1 MTKNLLDWQKECE
14 NHMERYFTSRGNFLE
29 IILLPDLT
37 RPGESLWNG
46 LLNLEIIKKWCGT
59 SNNKLGFIIPS
70 YDIID
75 HFNFYG
81 VSNSVLRKRLGVQ
94 CDHKNRRRLL
104 VFNTSQNLFLI
115 IRVASDASL
124 KDEISLCVDD
134 VKLLIL
140 MLKDELEG
148 SGVVVSGLVVYYGD
162 NPHLINEHL
171 DCHCVIVSTEVFETV
186 ENIEY
191 FFKSFKDKNISEDL
205 NTELAEDKKQKLYM
219 AVASKL
225 LGYITQ
231 YQYKVCEE
239 PVLPT
244 SKADAAKNIA
254 QTHLLLD
261 RCQMEIVYSR
271 ENRIIL
277 KGDYG
282 TGKTIIC
289 LKKIEVLLKTLKEK
303 EIIYYIVFHGKS
315 ELDFTVRKKMK
326 GLDQNIKI
334 VKCDSTLS
342 NTIENEIL
350 PKEESKTA
358 EKIHLFVDE
367 YNTESLTQNETSTLV
382 RLFTEENQLKNS
394 TILIA
399 LQPLETERADFH
411 FVNGKE
417 NEYVEKGNML
427 GDLENIMTV
436 KYLRYV
442 MRTTVEVNDLIEI
455 TQEYLDEKSNIYTRQ
470 REYKDWSEKS
480 IHNEA
485 ATESKEKLPS
495 KDKLV
500 VESENIQIDIVD
512 GKPKPVNCTSAKTI
526 DVDELHKLTSTANI
540 GKDEDYQK
548 RVTTFRYYS
557 QSVIGHNI
565 RGPVPQLI
573 NIPPSA
579 SKSEMAGL
587 IATFYKKMRS
597 RTKRTVFIH
606 FEANTPLWLET
617 LFSCP
622 TIFPN
627 VRIADDVGKFLSNV
641 DEQLVLIKNYNEVRG
656 MEFSDV
662 VLLLDANEYH
672 LKQFIPEAMA
682 RCQNKLSIVIQP
694 PDNLS
699 KMSDSVNDLLKYWG
713 KVNAEMEKERPI
725 IKFVEL
731 HFCSC
736 LFSLKCRIKAD
747 SDTGCQKSTKSKI
760 EYYEVHKNSE
770 AYKRLSKEVL
780 QNVVTGIHSADLPKR
795 EGAMKL

>member
-1 MTKNLLDWQKECE
+1 MG
-14 NHMERYFTSRGNFLE
+14 RYYTCRGNFLD

-37 RPGESLWNG
+37 RPGEILWNG
-46 LLNLEIIKKWCGT
+46 LLNLGIIKKWCGI
-59 SNNKLGFIIPS
+59 SNNKLGLIIPN

-81 VSNSVLRKRLGVQ
+81 VSNSVLQKRLGVK
-94 CDHKNRRRLL
+94 CDHKNGRRLL
-104 VFNTSQNLFLI
+104 VFNTSHNLFLI

-148 SGVVVSGLVVYYGD
+148 SGVVVTGLIVYFGD
-162 NPHLINEHL
+162 NPHLINENL

-186 ENIEY
+186 ENIEH
-191 FFKSFKDKNISEDL
+191 FCKSFRDKNRFEDL
-205 NTELAEDKKQKLYM
+205 DTELAEDKKHKLYM

-289 LKKIEVLLKTLKEK
+289 LKKIEVLSKTKKEK
-303 EIIYYIVFHGKS
+303 EVIYYIIFHRKS
-315 ELDFTVRKKMK
+315 ELDFTVREKFK
-326 GLDQNIKI
+326 GLDQNVKI
-334 VKCDSTLS
+334 LKCDSTLS

-350 PKEESKTA
+350 PKEESKNA

-367 YNTESLTQNETSTLV
+367 YNIESLTQNETSTLV
-382 RLFTEENQLKNS
+382 RLFTEKDQLKNS

-436 KYLRYV
+436 KHLRYV

-455 TQEYLDEKSNIYTRQ
+455 TQEYLNEKSNIYTRQ
-470 REYKDWSEKS
+470 RENKDWSEK
-480 IHNEA
+480 IIRNEA
-485 ATESKEKLPS
+485 VKESSQKLAS
-495 KDKLV
+495 KGRLA

-512 GKPKPVNCTSAKTI
+512 GKLKSVKCMSAKTI
-526 DVDELHKLTSTANI
+526 DVDELHKLTSTANME
-540 GKDEDYQK
+540 KDEDYQK

-557 QSVIGHNI
+557 QSAIGHNI
-565 RGPVPQLI
+565 QGPVPELI

-579 SKSEMAGL
+579 SKSEMTGL
-587 IATFYKKMRS
+587 IATFYKIMGSKA
-597 RTKRTVFIH
+597 KRTVFIH

-622 TIFPN
+622 TIFPK
-627 VRIADDVGKFLSNV
+627 VRIADNVGNFLSNSG
-641 DEQLVLIKNYNEVRG
+641 EQLVLIKNYNGVRG
-656 MEFSDV
+656 MEFSNV
-662 VLLLDANEYH
+662 ILLLDANEYH

-682 RCQNKLSIVIQP
+682 RCQNKLSIIIQP
-694 PDNLS
+694 SDNLN
-699 KMSDSVNDLLKYWG
+699 KMSDTVNDLLKYWE
-713 KVNAEMEKERPI
+713 KVNADVEKEKPI

-731 HFCSC
+731 KFCTC
-736 LFSLKCRIKAD
+736 LFSLKCRLKAD

-760 EYYEVHKNSE
+760 EYYEVHKNSV
-770 AYKRLSKEVL
+770 AYKRLSKEIQ
-780 QNVVTGIHSADLPKR
+780 QNVVTGIHSADLLKL
-795 EGAMKL
+795 EGAMKV